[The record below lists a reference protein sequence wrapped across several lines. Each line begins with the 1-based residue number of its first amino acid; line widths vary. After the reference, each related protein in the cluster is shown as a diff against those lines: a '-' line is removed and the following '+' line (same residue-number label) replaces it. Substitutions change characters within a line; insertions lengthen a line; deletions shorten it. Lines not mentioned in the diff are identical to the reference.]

1 MISTIVKSGIFYKAK
16 LLSYQFSDMLSLS
29 NELVASKLAISS
41 EDSELIYSF
50 LESALGSLVESLPPT
65 SEMVT
70 SQESYILT
78 IPTEANF
85 STIQTIGID
94 TEIKDYLVN
103 FVLNEW
109 YKLLYPERCQ
119 FHILAM
125 EQNRTNIHVRLNKR
139 TEPVRRGL
147 SPW

>member
-41 EDSELIYSF
+41 DDSELIYSF

-85 STIQTIGID
+85 SSIQTTGID

-109 YKLLYPERCQ
+109 YKLLYQERCQ

-139 TEPVRRGL
+139 TQPVRRGL